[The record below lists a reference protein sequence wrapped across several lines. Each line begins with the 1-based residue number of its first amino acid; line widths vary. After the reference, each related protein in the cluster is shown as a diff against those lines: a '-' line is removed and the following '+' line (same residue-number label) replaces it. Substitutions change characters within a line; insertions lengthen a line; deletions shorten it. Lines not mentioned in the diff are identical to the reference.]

1 MPNFSTIALIAC
13 FAYAIESIFGFGG
26 TIIFLGISGFFFD
39 FNSLLKLAMI
49 VGLSSGLAV
58 LIQSYKY
65 VSLKHLIKILI
76 YTIPGAL
83 IGTYF
88 ISYFASDILI
98 KIFALILIIYG
109 CFNLFFPDIRFP
121 QFLKNFFVILG
132 GFIQGIYTIGGP
144 FVLMGYKDYFSS
156 KQELRSTMAGYFFII
171 NSLRAIF
178 FMFLGGSYLEIVK
191 IYYPIALL
199 VMLSVWLGY
208 FIHKQIP
215 EILFKRL
222 IIIAI
227 TLIGVLILFTK

>member
-98 KIFALILIIYG
+98 KIFALILIVYG
-109 CFNLFFPDIRFP
+109 CFNLFFPDIKFP

-178 FMFLGGSYLEIVK
+178 FVFLGGSYLEIVK

>member
-65 VSLKHLIKILI
+65 VSLSHLIKILI

-98 KIFALILIIYG
+98 KIFAIILIIYG

-215 EILFKRL
+215 EILFKKL

>member
-13 FAYAIESIFGFGG
+13 LAYAIESIFGFGG

-65 VSLKHLIKILI
+65 VSLKHLNKILI

-88 ISYFASDILI
+88 ISYFASDVLI
-98 KIFALILIIYG
+98 KIFALILIVYG
-109 CFNLFFPDIRFP
+109 CFNLFFPDMKFP

-208 FIHKQIP
+208 LIHKQIP
-215 EILFKRL
+215 EILFKKL

>member
-26 TIIFLGISGFFFD
+26 TIIFLGLSGFFFD

-65 VSLKHLIKILI
+65 ASLKHLIKILI

-98 KIFALILIIYG
+98 KIFALILIVYG
-109 CFNLFFPDIRFP
+109 CFNLFFPDLKLP

-144 FVLMGYKDYFSS
+144 FVLMGYKDNFSS

-178 FMFLGGSYLEIVK
+178 FVFLGGSYLEIVK

-215 EILFKRL
+215 EILFKKL

>member
-65 VSLKHLIKILI
+65 VSLNHLIKILI

-98 KIFALILIIYG
+98 KTFVDLLSKKQSQ
-109 CFNLFFPDIRFP
+109 LF
-121 QFLKNFFVILG
+121 
-132 GFIQGIYTIGGP
+132 
-144 FVLMGYKDYFSS
+144 
-156 KQELRSTMAGYFFII
+156 
-171 NSLRAIF
+171 
-178 FMFLGGSYLEIVK
+178 
-191 IYYPIALL
+191 
-199 VMLSVWLGY
+199 
-208 FIHKQIP
+208 H
-215 EILFKRL
+215 
-222 IIIAI
+222 
-227 TLIGVLILFTK
+227 